1 MTVRHERKPAKL
13 KGLKYHE
20 YLCDT
25 RPVEVSQG
33 HGRVFVEVDRIAV
46 DSHKRN
52 NQSHRSPIVLTHL
65 LADLCT
71 CLDIK
76 VKNWKFLQH
85 DAKQRENSEAP
96 TTRCKTER
104 GNSRQPIVDLACCN
118 L

>member
-1 MTVRHERKPAKL
+1 M
-13 KGLKYHE
+13 KYHE

-71 CLDIK
+71 HKSEKLEVPATRCKTERILK
-76 VKNWKFLQH
+76 LLQH
-85 DAKQRENSEAP
+85 DAKQREETQGNPSLILRAATCDLSPANS
-96 TTRCKTER
+96 
-104 GNSRQPIVDLACCN
+104 L
-118 L
+118 